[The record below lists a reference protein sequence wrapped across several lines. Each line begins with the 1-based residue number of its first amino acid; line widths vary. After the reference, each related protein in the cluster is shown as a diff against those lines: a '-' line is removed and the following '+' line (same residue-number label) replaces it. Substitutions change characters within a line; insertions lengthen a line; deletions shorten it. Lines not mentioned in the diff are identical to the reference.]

1 MGPKAAD
8 MLRLIPDTEVSV
20 VERCSGHG
28 GSWGIMKSN
37 FETALRIGG
46 PAAKKAV
53 GSNHGNVVSECP
65 LAREHIVQGMKR
77 MGKSNSV
84 NDITSV
90 SLPIQILA
98 RSFDFE

>member
-1 MGPKAAD
+1 MD
-8 MLRLIPDTEVSV
+8 
-20 VERCSGHG
+20 RCSGHG

-37 FETALRIGG
+37 FETALRVGE

-65 LAREHIVQGMKR
+65 LAREHIVQGMKQ

-90 SLPIQILA
+90 SHPIQILA
-98 RSFDFE
+98 KSFDFE

>member
-1 MGPKAAD
+1 MKINQHRKQNLIDILPDVRGIYEPFSNLAQKAWF
-8 MLRLIPDTEVSV
+8 RV
-20 VERCSGHG
+20 
-28 GSWGIMKSN
+28 
-37 FETALRIGG
+37 GG

-65 LAREHIVQGMKR
+65 LAREHIVQGMKQ

-90 SLPIQILA
+90 SHPIQILA
-98 RSFDFE
+98 KSYGFD